1 MHVLFVP
8 SWYPMHYAPISGIF
22 FQDQA
27 QALHLDGLKVGVVY
41 PNLRRLRTFNFS
53 SDILRDHFQTSVQV
67 ESGIPVYRLHA
78 WNPLNSRLRLWAFR
92 LGCRRLMRKYV
103 NQNGLPDLI
112 HGHCAV
118 WGGVAA
124 QDLSETFDVPYVITE
139 HSSAFLRGKV
149 DEWQKPYI
157 RKSFEDADAVWA
169 LSSALRRGMEP
180 LLEDVEIGIMPEMV
194 DIEFFRLPT
203 RPRKS
208 NPFTFLSIG
217 SLTSNKGIDLLLR
230 SFAKIVETGA
240 NVKLE
245 VGGDG
250 PEEGRLHSLA
260 RDLRIQEHVRFLG
273 ELSREEVRSAMW
285 RANTLTSTSYV
296 ETFGIVLIEAM
307 ATGLPVVATQSG
319 GPCDTVCAEV
329 GMLIPT
335 GDVQALSQAMN
346 QMRTTDFN
354 ESRIRSYV
362 KRKYSTEA
370 MTENLKVK
378 YNNVV

>member
-1 MHVLFVP
+1 
-8 SWYPMHYAPISGIF
+8 
-22 FQDQA
+22 
-27 QALHLDGLKVGVVY
+27 
-41 PNLRRLRTFNFS
+41 
-53 SDILRDHFQTSVQV
+53 
-67 ESGIPVYRLHA
+67 
-78 WNPLNSRLRLWAFR
+78 
-92 LGCRRLMRKYV
+92 
-103 NQNGLPDLI
+103 
-112 HGHCAV
+112 
-118 WGGVAA
+118 
-124 QDLSETFDVPYVITE
+124 
-139 HSSAFLRGKV
+139 
-149 DEWQKPYI
+149 
-157 RKSFEDADAVWA
+157 
-169 LSSALRRGMEP
+169 MEP

-307 ATGLPVVATQSG
+307 ATGIPVVATQSG
-319 GPCDTVCAEV
+319 GPCDTVRSEV
-329 GMLIPT
+329 GTLVPT
-335 GDVQALSQAMN
+335 GDVQALFEAMN
-346 QMRTTDFN
+346 HVRTSDFD
-354 ESRIRSYV
+354 ETEIRSHV
-362 KRKYSTEA
+362 KRNYSTERV
-370 MTENLKVK
+370 TDRLKSS
-378 YNNVV
+378 YCAVVGNTSTG